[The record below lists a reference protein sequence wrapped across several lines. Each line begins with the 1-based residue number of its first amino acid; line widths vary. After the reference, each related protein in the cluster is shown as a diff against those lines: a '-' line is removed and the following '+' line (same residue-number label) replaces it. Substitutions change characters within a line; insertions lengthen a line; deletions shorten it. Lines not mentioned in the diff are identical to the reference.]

1 MVSKKN
7 RTLGDRRC
15 KSQNTH
21 SRLYSWTSSIIEQ
34 IDCVTLQVEVT
45 MELEAQLA
53 YKESNDES
61 DHMCIQSSILS
72 LRVLAYIVQCNGQ
85 SNNNHSTYKER
96 ERERERERES

>member
-1 MVSKKN
+1 MH
-7 RTLGDRRC
+7 TD
-15 KSQNTH
+15 TH
-21 SRLYSWTSSIIEQ
+21 TRLYSWTPSIIEQ

-72 LRVLAYIVQCNGQ
+72 LKVLAHIVQCNGQ
-85 SNNNHSTYKER
+85 SNNSHSTHR
-96 ERERERERES
+96 EASGHHLFDQMQFITMF